1 MTAPLTDQQL
11 ADRIAEATIEHGL
24 DLDHTSADGDN
35 PCKCGDWID
44 DWDAHWAE
52 LAVAIVQPELDRL
65 RAELEQTR
73 QQLEA
78 AHCRLHLVSDR
89 LEQVTTD
96 VDPSGFAG
104 DIGPWLDGPLHPS
117 HLADY
122 RAAQAAEATR

>member
-1 MTAPLTDQQL
+1 MTQPLTDQQL
-11 ADRIAEATIEHGL
+11 ADRIAEAAIEHGL

-73 QQLEA
+73 QQLTALGVVHACPPGNSALTPCCGRTPFELA
-78 AHCRLHLVSDR
+78 RTDR
-89 LEQVTTD
+89 LTYEQAEITCPAAR
-96 VDPSGFAG
+96 PSA
-104 DIGPWLDGPLHPS
+104 
-117 HLADY
+117 
-122 RAAQAAEATR
+122 

>member
-1 MTAPLTDQQL
+1 MDQPLSDQQL

-52 LAVAIVQPELDRL
+52 LAVAVVQPELDRL

-73 QQLEA
+73 QQLDA
-78 AHCRLHLVSDR
+78 VKIWTGAHLPCGVCC
-89 LEQVTTD
+89 
-96 VDPSGFAG
+96 
-104 DIGPWLDGPLHPS
+104 S
-117 HLADY
+117 H
-122 RAAQAAEATR
+122 AQATVRKTLAAPAARPSAQED